1 MDNFLKTDEG
11 FQTTLKLM
19 DTINHST
26 DDYLFI
32 WDICRDI
39 RWFFG
44 DVDRYYDIR
53 KNGSET
59 NNTKEMMR
67 IIHPADRAAVLKSLT
82 QVANGEKD
90 IHNMDYRW
98 VNRNGQKVWINCHG
112 TVIRDHENKP
122 YIMLGR
128 VSEENLRHLYNPLT
142 SLWNKN
148 KLRQDLKEKL
158 ANGGGY
164 LMLLDIDGLAA
175 INLSHGRQYGDNLLK
190 EVAEF
195 CENLKGVN
203 MAYHVDHNYFALIL
217 NPNTREGVSKIY
229 GKIQDAMIDKCTFT
243 ASAVPIAQSLFLDE
257 TQLLD
262 SINMTLKKAKAISNN
277 RIEFFSSEDLSK
289 KITSLELLEELKQSV
304 ENHCEGFEVY
314 YQPQLRTGNYDLY
327 GVEALLRYN
336 SKTRGKVFPD
346 EFIPVLE
353 QSGLIK
359 NVGMWVLEQALLQCK
374 EWRKSIS
381 NLHVSVNFSA
391 LQFED
396 INLAEKVVKKLKEVG
411 LAGEALTVEITE
423 SVEIHNSEQIMN
435 AIKYLKE
442 YNISFAIDDFGTGY
456 SNLGYLKQMNVD
468 EIKVDRVF
476 VIGIEKDT
484 YNHKL
489 ISNVIEFAKENAIR
503 TCCEG
508 VENVRELIT
517 LESLLPDLIQGYLFD
532 KPNTAEM
539 IEKTYI
545 NSASK
550 EFIQRTEFINKIY
563 ELKEE
568 MGVIHFN
575 PKDILRENGVGLW
588 MMRMNQKENHYE
600 LHVDETMEH
609 LIAVGMKYTPRECYA
624 HWSKKIHPDYVGY
637 VEKNIEK
644 MMDGDKAVQIEF
656 VWMHPEL
663 GDVMVCFSGKRVND
677 SDGMVVLEG
686 YYRMITDVIGAC
698 KGAAE

>member
-32 WDICRDI
+32 WDIRRDT

-44 DVDRYYDIR
+44 DIDKYYDIR

-67 IIHPADRAAVLKSLT
+67 IIHPADRAAVLESLT
-82 QVANGEKD
+82 QIKRGDKD

-98 VNRNGQKVWINCHG
+98 VNRSGEKVWINCHG
-112 TVIRDHENKP
+112 TLVRDAENKP
-122 YIMLGR
+122 YIMIGR

-142 SLWNKN
+142 GLWNKN
-148 KLRQDLKEKL
+148 KLRQDLKEHL
-158 ANGGGY
+158 ADGGGY

-175 INLSHGRQYGDNLLK
+175 INLSHGRRYGDKLLK

-195 CENLKGVN
+195 CENLEGVN

-217 NPNTREGVSKIY
+217 DPNSRDGVYHIYAKIR
-229 GKIQDAMIDKCTFT
+229 DAMIDKCTFT

-262 SINMTLKKAKAISNN
+262 SINMTLKKAKALSNN

-289 KITSLELLEELKQSV
+289 KIASLALLEELKQSV
-304 ENHCEGFEVY
+304 ENNCEGFEVY
-314 YQPQLRTGNYDLY
+314 YQPQLRAGNYDLY

-336 SKTRGKVFPD
+336 SKKRGKVFPD

-353 QSGLIK
+353 QSRLIK
-359 NVGMWVLEQALLQCK
+359 DVGMWVLEQALLQCK
-374 EWRKSIS
+374 EWRKKIP
-381 NLHVSVNFSA
+381 NLHVSVNFSV

-396 INLAEKVVKKLKEVG
+396 NYLAENVVEKLKEVG
-411 LAGEALTVEITE
+411 LTGDALTVEMTE
-423 SVEIHNSEQIMN
+423 SMEIHNSEQIMN

-442 YNISFAIDDFGTGY
+442 YDINFAIDDFGTGY

-468 EIKVDRVF
+468 EIKIDRVF
-476 VIGIEKDT
+476 ISGIEKDT

-489 ISNVIEFAKENAIR
+489 ISNVIEFAKGNAIR

-508 VENVRELIT
+508 VESTRELVT
-517 LESLLPDLIQGYLFD
+517 LELLLPDLIQGYLFD
-532 KPNTAEM
+532 KPNTAEI

-563 ELKEE
+563 ELKEK
-568 MGVIHFN
+568 MGVIHFD

-588 MMRMNQKENHYE
+588 MMRVNENENYYE
-600 LHVDETMEH
+600 LHVDDIMEK
-609 LIAVGMKYTPRECYA
+609 LMALGMKYTPRECYD
-624 HWSKKIHPDYVGY
+624 HWNTNIHPDYVDY
-637 VEKNIEK
+637 VKDNIEK
-644 MMDGDKAVQIEF
+644 MIYGDKAVQIEF
-656 VWMHPEL
+656 AWIHPQF
-663 GDVMVCFSGKRVND
+663 GDIMVRFSGKRVNN
-677 SDGMVVLEG
+677 SDGMIVLEG
-686 YYRMITDVIGAC
+686 YYRMITDVLETC
-698 KGAAE
+698 